1 MKPHTELIRD
11 LFRRL
16 FDGFMEDLD
25 RQRRDSVIFKGFLNG
40 MSAGYLERQR
50 PAEVVRDFIAGMTDR
65 YFLDLC
71 PEALRPGYV
80 PVPEGDG

>member
-1 MKPHTELIRD
+1 
-11 LFRRL
+11 
-16 FDGFMEDLD
+16 
-25 RQRRDSVIFKGFLNG
+25 
-40 MSAGYLERQR
+40 
-50 PAEVVRDFIAGMTDR
+50 VVRDFIAGMTDR